1 MLQQDTA
8 HQRAEGRAA
17 GADRCPQP
25 QRHIA
30 LTGLGKGAGIPAS
43 VAGTIIAAPTA
54 SKAREA
60 ISVMAVGDSAAQ
72 RGDAKNG
79 AAEQQQALKA
89 DLIAKGA
96 IGSTIPAIT
105 NE

>member
-1 MLQQDTA
+1 
-8 HQRAEGRAA
+8 
-17 GADRCPQP
+17 
-25 QRHIA
+25 
-30 LTGLGKGAGIPAS
+30 
-43 VAGTIIAAPTA
+43 
-54 SKAREA
+54 
-60 ISVMAVGDSAAQ
+60 MAVGDSAGAQ